1 MPADPFP
8 GRMSSPSPIF
18 ATIVAARGEG
28 LAAEAIERR
37 VWERHGTTCALL
49 ALDSSGM
56 TRFTREHG
64 IVEFL
69 TRYMEMRD
77 LAVRVLQQHR
87 CLAWRCFADNLFCEF
102 ATVDAALAA
111 AREVHR
117 VLRVGGL
124 KIAGCEPYRVC
135 IGIGYGRV
143 LDNGSG
149 GKMGDEMN
157 IVAKLGE
164 DVAEAGETILSES
177 AYACLTDPVALAA
190 ARMKVRLGRVEVTC
204 YRVCD

>member
-1 MPADPFP
+1 MNSA
-8 GRMSSPSPIF
+8 SPIF
-18 ATIVAARGEG
+18 ATIVAARKEG

-69 TRYMEMRD
+69 TRYMEMRE
-77 LAVRVLQQHR
+77 LAVPVLRQHG
-87 CLAWRCFADNLFCEF
+87 CLAWRCFADNLFGEF
-102 ATVDAALAA
+102 TTVDAALAA

-117 VLRVGGL
+117 VVRSSGL
-124 KIAGCEPYRVC
+124 KIAGSEPYRVC

-143 LDNGSG
+143 LDDGSG

-177 AYACLTDPVALAA
+177 AYACLTDPAALAA

>member
-1 MPADPFP
+1 M
-8 GRMSSPSPIF
+8 RESSPIF
-18 ATIVAARGEG
+18 STIAAARADG
-28 LAAEAIERR
+28 LAHEAIERR

-56 TRFTREHG
+56 TRHTRTHG

-69 TRYMEMRD
+69 SCYMEMTRIAERA
-77 LAVRVLQQHR
+77 LEHHR
-87 CLAWRCFADNLFCEF
+87 CLAWRSFADNLFAEF

-111 AREVHR
+111 ALQIHR
-117 VLRVGGL
+117 QLGESGIM
-124 KIAGCEPYRVC
+124 IAGREPYRVC

-143 LDNGSG
+143 LDDGSG

-157 IVAKLGE
+157 VVAKLGE

-177 AYACLTDPVALAA
+177 AHQHLSPGMIVPCEKLAL
-190 ARMKVRLGRVEVTC
+190 RLGKVDVVC
-204 YRVCD
+204 YRVRS

>member
-1 MPADPFP
+1 M
-8 GRMSSPSPIF
+8 RESSPIF
-18 ATIVAARGEG
+18 STISTARADG
-28 LAAEAIERR
+28 LAEEAIERR

-56 TRFTREHG
+56 TRHTRTHG

-69 TRYMEMRD
+69 TRYMEMT
-77 LAVRVLQQHR
+77 AIAERVLEHHH
-87 CLAWRCFADNLFCEF
+87 CLAWRSFADNLFAEF
-102 ATVDAALAA
+102 STVDAALAA
-111 AREVHR
+111 ALEIHR
-117 VLRVGGL
+117 RLAESGIM
-124 KIAGCEPYRVC
+124 IAGREPYRVC

-143 LDNGSG
+143 LDDGSG

-177 AYACLTDPVALAA
+177 AHRHLSPCMIVPAERLEL
-190 ARMKVRLGRVEVTC
+190 RLGKVDVVCFRVKA
-204 YRVCD
+204 

>member
-1 MPADPFP
+1 MEGLSPV
-8 GRMSSPSPIF
+8 RMSSASPIF
-18 ATIVAARGEG
+18 ATIVAARSEG
-28 LAAEAIERR
+28 LSAEAIERR

-49 ALDSSGM
+49 ALDSTGM

-77 LAVRVLQQHR
+77 LAVRVLRQHG
-87 CLAWRCFADNLFCEF
+87 CLAWRCFADNLFGEF
-102 ATVDAALAA
+102 ATVEAALAA
-111 AREVHR
+111 AREVHHE
-117 VLRVGGL
+117 LRASGL

-135 IGIGYGRV
+135 VGIGYGRV
-143 LDNGSG
+143 LDDGAG

-157 IVAKLGE
+157 VVAKLGE

-177 AYACLTDPVALAA
+177 AYACLGDPAALAVEK
-190 ARMKVRLGRVEVTC
+190 MTVRLGRVEVTC
-204 YRVCD
+204 YRVGG